1 MNENDIDKIPKHR
14 AFSLYVILIC
24 GIVISLLGT
33 YMHFSLDP
41 GKEYVYFDGETYLHS
56 KPFALIFILV
66 GLVICIFPAYH
77 LYKGNH
83 KVK

>member
-1 MNENDIDKIPKHR
+1 MSENETDKIPKHR
-14 AFSLYVILIC
+14 GFSLYVILIC
-24 GIVISLLGT
+24 GILVSLLGI
-33 YMHFSLDP
+33 YMQFSLDP
-41 GKEYVYFDGETYLHS
+41 DKEYTYFDGETYRQS

-83 KVK
+83 KLK